1 MRSPWIRTR
10 PGQSVQPDRHSNSS
24 FSGFLLITGSP
35 VLTTPITTEP
45 SLPAG
50 TLITWAG
57 MISLP
62 LSIYLGFHPFRAGE
76 RFLAIALKL
85 FIILAV
91 LWAPLSYLL
100 AGNLSFSF
108 SEKAGFQGGQTAM
121 RLFWYFNY
129 TLATAPILLFLLF
142 GLIRVLKK

>member
-1 MRSPWIRTR
+1 MKKRKTLLIVSLITL
-10 PGQSVQPDRHSNSS
+10 VVTII
-24 FSGFLLITGSP
+24 LLITGSP
-35 VLTTPITTEP
+35 ILTAPISIEP
-45 SLPAG
+45 PLPAG

-62 LSIYLGFHPFRAGE
+62 LSIYLGFQPFRAGE
-76 RFLAIALKL
+76 RFLAFALQL
-85 FIILAV
+85 LIILAV

-108 SEKAGFQGGQTAM
+108 TEKAGFQGGQTAM

-129 TLATAPILLFLLF
+129 ALATAPILLFLLY
-142 GLIRVLKK
+142 GLSRILKK

>member
-1 MRSPWIRTR
+1 MKKRKTLLTVSLIILVVTII
-10 PGQSVQPDRHSNSS
+10 
-24 FSGFLLITGSP
+24 LLITGSP
-35 VLTTPITTEP
+35 ILTAPISLEP
-45 SLPAG
+45 PLPAG

-76 RFLAIALKL
+76 RFLAFALQL

-91 LWAPLSYLL
+91 LWAPLAYLL
-100 AGNLSFSF
+100 AGNFSFSF
-108 SEKAGFQGGQTAM
+108 TEKAGFRGGQTAM

-129 TLATAPILLFLLF
+129 ALTAVPVLLFLF
-142 GLIRVLKK
+142 YGLIRVLKK

>member
-1 MRSPWIRTR
+1 MKKRKTLLIVSLIILVVTII
-10 PGQSVQPDRHSNSS
+10 
-24 FSGFLLITGSP
+24 LLITGSP
-35 VLTTPITTEP
+35 ILTAPISAAP
-45 SLPAG
+45 PLPAG

-108 SEKAGFQGGQTAM
+108 TEKAGFRGGQTAM
-121 RLFWYFNY
+121 SLFWYFNY
-129 TLATAPILLFLLF
+129 ALTAVPVLLFLLY